1 MAEAPLDGDG
11 RSGLGGLFSFLFPR
25 KPDPPSI
32 KAIAPPLTDDGAIIV
47 TAGGATQGV
56 YVDMDASIKTE
67 SDLIGRYREIA
78 LQPEVDRAIN
88 EIVNDAI
95 VQEEGED
102 TVQILLDDLQVDD
115 RIKLAIQAEF
125 KNILN
130 ILDFDFNAHE
140 IFKTWYIEGRLYY
153 QVVVDDKRLND
164 GIKELRWIDPRRIR
178 KIREVDKVK
187 DPRTGAVIQKVR
199 NEYYIYTEQGT
210 NYGSRLMVQMAT
222 QGLRISKDA
231 IIHVPSGLTDTSKQM
246 GTSYLHTAIRPM
258 NQLRQLE
265 DSTMIYYFS
274 RAPERRIFYIETG
287 GMPRSQAEAHVHSLM
302 NKHRNKLS
310 YNAMTGEMIDARK
323 QMTFIEDYWFP
334 RRGDGKGTEVV
345 PLSGGTQLPDLIQA
359 VEYFQ
364 DKLYRALQVPVT
376 RLKPDTLTTL
386 GRATEVTR
394 DEINFAKFVGR
405 LRQKFAQLF
414 IRCLERQLILKGV
427 ITPEDWDQMR
437 KFIRFRF
444 LKDEFH
450 TEIMEREIFIDRM
463 SAVQLADAY
472 AGKYFSH
479 TWIRKNILKQ
489 SEEDIME
496 QDEQIAMDLQ
506 NPLYNLPLF
515 EPMPEEGKPSGPPSG
530 PPKSKPKP
538 AKK

>member
-1 MAEAPLDGDG
+1 MAEAPVDGDG
-11 RSGLGGLFSFLFPR
+11 RSGLRDLFSFLFPR
-25 KPDPPSI
+25 RPEPPTVQ
-32 KAIAPPLTDDGAIIV
+32 AIAPKVTDDGAVIV
-47 TAGGATQGV
+47 TAGGTTQGV
-56 YVDMDASIKTE
+56 YVDLDASIKTE
-67 SDLIGRYREIA
+67 ADLIGRYREIA
-78 LQPEVDRAIN
+78 QQPEVDRAIN

-95 VQEEGED
+95 VQEDNED
-102 TVQILLDDLQVDD
+102 TVEILLDDLMVED
-115 RIKLAIQAEF
+115 RTKLAIQAEF

-130 ILDFDFNAHE
+130 ILDFDFNAYE

-153 QVVVDDKRLND
+153 QVVVDSKRLKD
-164 GIKELRWIDPRRIR
+164 GIVELRWIDPRRIR
-178 KIREVDKVK
+178 KVREVDKIK
-187 DPRTGAVIQKVR
+187 DPRTGAVIQKTR
-199 NEYYIYTEQGT
+199 NEYYIYSEQGT

-231 IIHVPSGLTDTSKQM
+231 IIHVPSGLTDTSKTM
-246 GTSYLHTAIRPM
+246 GISYLHTAIKAM

-274 RAPERRIFYIETG
+274 RAPEKRIFYIETG
-287 GMPRSQAEAHVHSLM
+287 GMPRGQAETHVESIM
-302 NKHRNKLS
+302 RKHRNKLS
-310 YNAMTGEMIDARK
+310 YNAMTGEMIDARR

-394 DEINFAKFVGR
+394 DEINFGKFIGR
-405 LRQKFAQLF
+405 LRQKFSQLF
-414 IRCLERQLILKGV
+414 LRALERQLILKGIV
-427 ITPEDWDQMR
+427 APDDWDVMR
-437 KFIRFRF
+437 KYIKFRF
-444 LKDEFH
+444 QKDQVH
-450 TEIMEREIFIDRM
+450 TEIMERQIFLDRLE
-463 SAVQLADAY
+463 AVQMADIY

-479 TWIRKNILKQ
+479 TWIRKHILKQ
-489 SEEDIME
+489 SDEDIME

-515 EPMPEEGKPSGPPSG
+515 EPMPEDGKPGGNGP
-530 PPKSKPKP
+530 PPKSKP